1 MLKKEDIIA
10 DMHMHTIVSKHAY
23 STIKEN
29 MDVARER
36 GMKYIGITE
45 HYYNDGTDIE
55 KKNEIV
61 RTVYAN
67 RINRLASD
75 VKIIS
80 SFEFNLNQEWY
91 DDDKIEMLKWRPVGI
106 HSWFVDFDTLTLD
119 GLYDL
124 FVKSH
129 EQHQT
134 NVFVHI
140 EREIHKIDGGKHK
153 TLDEDVQNFYKKIVT
168 YAKENNIFLEVN
180 ESSIVT
186 NEGHGVSRMVYWLTL
201 AKEAGITITMG
212 SDAHYC
218 NEVADFRHSIKMLN
232 KIGYPKELIFNCN
245 EEMILQYVE

>member
-1 MLKKEDIIA
+1 MLRKEDIIA

-55 KKNEIV
+55 KKNEVV

-67 RINRLASD
+67 RINRLADD

-80 SFEFNLNQEWY
+80 SFEFNINQPWY
-91 DDDKIEMLKWRPVGI
+91 DEEKMDVLKWRPIGL
-106 HSWFVDFDTLTLD
+106 HSWFVDFETLTLD
-119 GLYDL
+119 ELYAL
-124 FVKSH
+124 FVKAH
-129 EQHQT
+129 VEHRI

-140 EREIHKIDGGKHK
+140 EREIHKLNHGKHD
-153 TLDEDVQNFYKKIVT
+153 TLDEDVKDFYKKMVR
-168 YAKENNIFLEVN
+168 YAKENNIILEVN
-180 ESSIVT
+180 ESSIIT
-186 NEGHGVSRMVYWLTL
+186 NEGHSVARMVYWLTL
-201 AKEAGITITMG
+201 AKELGVKLSLG

-218 NEVADFRHSIKMLN
+218 NEVADFRNCITMLN
-232 KIGYPKELIFNCN
+232 KIGYPKELIINCN
-245 EEMILQYVE
+245 EDMILQYM

>member
-1 MLKKEDIIA
+1 MLRKEDIIA

-29 MDVARER
+29 MDVARDR

-55 KKNEIV
+55 RKNEVV

-67 RINRLASD
+67 RINRLAED

-80 SFEFNLNQEWY
+80 SFEFNLNQPWY
-91 DDDKIEMLKWRPVGI
+91 DEAKMDVLKWRPIGL
-106 HSWFVDFDTLTLD
+106 HSWFVDFETLTLD

-124 FVKSH
+124 FVQSH
-129 EQHQT
+129 KEHRT

-140 EREIHKIDGGKHK
+140 EREIHKLNHCKHSH
-153 TLDEDVQNFYKKIVT
+153 LDDDVMRFYRNLVQ
-168 YAKENNIFLEVN
+168 YAKDNDIILEVN

-186 NEGHGVSRMVYWLTL
+186 NEGNNVARMVYWLNL
-201 AKEAGITITMG
+201 AKDLGVKISIG

-218 NEVADFRHSIKMLN
+218 NEVADFRHCITMLN
-232 KIGYPKELIFNCN
+232 KIGYPKELIINCN
-245 EEMILQYVE
+245 EEEIVKYM